1 MSDPYI
7 VTVNNNNGVYEV
19 NHENVNNITDNII
32 NPQED
37 INTNQQDQDEEDN
50 NYIIYNKFINLTYNI

>member
-7 VTVNNNNGVYEV
+7 ITVNNNGIYEI
-19 NHENVNNITDNII
+19 NHENVNNIEDNII

-37 INTNQQDQDEEDN
+37 INTNQQDQDEEAN
-50 NYIIYNKFINLTYNI
+50 NIIIYNNFINLKYII